1 MEKML
6 AFVDG
11 SVYSESVCDH
21 TLWLAQKNR
30 SKVSVFNVMDVI
42 ETSHN
47 SANFSGNLV
56 AEARNT
62 LLSELAELDNK
73 RAKLAQKKG
82 RLILDDAEARL
93 IAGGLKNTDTHLRHG
108 DFVDTVTEFQK
119 KADILVIGKRGEAA
133 NFAKLHLGSNLERL
147 IRSANKPV
155 LVAARIFRPIKK
167 ILIGFD
173 GGKSAVSAIE
183 YVSNQDLFKDLECHL
198 LSAGKIDMNRKKKI
212 KAAERSLSQK
222 VRKTKTFVKEGNAE
236 TVISNHV
243 EQHNIDLLVM
253 GAYGHSR
260 IRNLMIGSTTT
271 QMIRSCHIPVLLFR

>member
-6 AFVDG
+6 VFVDG

-21 TLWLAQKNR
+21 TLWIAQKNR
-30 SKVSVFNVMDVI
+30 SKVSIFNVIDGSEI
-42 ETSHN
+42 SHN
-47 SANFSGNLV
+47 ATNFSGNLV
-56 AEARNT
+56 AEARST

-93 IAGGLKNTDTHLRHG
+93 RAGGLKNIDTHLRHG
-108 DFVDTVTEFQK
+108 DFVDTVMEFQK
-119 KADILVIGKRGEAA
+119 DADILIIGKRGEAA
-133 NFAKLHLGSNLERL
+133 DFAKLHLGSNLERL

-155 LVAARIFRPIKK
+155 LVAARIFRPVKK

-173 GGKSAVSAIE
+173 GGKSVTRAINH
-183 YVSNQDLFKDLECHL
+183 VSNQDLFKDLECHL
-198 LSAGKIDMNRKKKI
+198 LSAGKINMSLKRNI
-212 KAAERSLSQK
+212 ENAERMLSEK
-222 VRKTKTFVKEGNAE
+222 ARKTKTFITEGDAE

-243 EQHNIDLLVM
+243 EHHNIDLLVM

-271 QMIRSCHIPVLLFR
+271 QMIRSCLVPVLLFR

>member
-11 SVYSESVCDH
+11 SIYSESVCDH
-21 TLWLAQKNR
+21 TLWLAQTNR
-30 SKVSVFNVMDVI
+30 AKVSIFNVIDVS

-47 SANFSGNLV
+47 TANFSGNLV

-93 IAGGLKNTDTHLRHG
+93 IAGGLKNIDTHLRHG

-173 GGKSAVSAIE
+173 GGKSAVRAIE
-183 YVSNQDLFKDLECHL
+183 HVSNQDLFKDLECHL

-212 KAAERSLSQK
+212 EAAERSLSEK
-222 VRKTKTFVKEGNAE
+222 GRKTKTFVKEGDAE
-236 TVISNHV
+236 TIISNHV

>member
-108 DFVDTVTEFQK
+108 DFVDTVTEFQE

-173 GGKSAVSAIE
+173 GGKSAVRAIE
-183 YVSNQDLFKDLECHL
+183 HVSNQDLFKDLECHL

-212 KAAERSLSQK
+212 EAAERSLSEK
-222 VRKTKTFVKEGNAE
+222 GRKTKTFVKEGDAE
-236 TVISNHV
+236 TIISNHV

>member
-11 SVYSESVCDH
+11 SIYSESVCDH
-21 TLWLAQKNR
+21 TLWIAQKNR
-30 SKVSVFNVMDVI
+30 SKVSVFNVIDGS

-47 SANFSGNLV
+47 AINFSGNLV
-56 AEARNT
+56 AEARST

-82 RLILDDAEARL
+82 RLILDNAEARL
-93 IAGGLKNTDTHLRHG
+93 RAGGLRNIDTHLRHG
-108 DFVDTVTEFQK
+108 DFVDTVMEFQK
-119 KADILVIGKRGEAA
+119 DADILIIGKRGEAA
-133 NFAKLHLGSNLERL
+133 DFAKLHLGSNLERL

-173 GGKSAVSAIE
+173 GGKSVTRAIKHVS
-183 YVSNQDLFKDLECHL
+183 SHDLFKDLECHL
-198 LSAGKIDMNRKKKI
+198 LSAGKINVSLERNI
-212 KAAERSLSQK
+212 ENAERLLSEK
-222 VRKTKTFVKEGNAE
+222 GRKTKTFITEGDPE

-243 EQHNIDLLVM
+243 DHYNIDLLVM

-271 QMIRSCHIPVLLFR
+271 QMIRSCLVPILLFR

>member
-11 SVYSESVCDH
+11 SIYSESVCDH
-21 TLWLAQKNR
+21 TLWLAQKNS
-30 SKVSVFNVMDVI
+30 SKVSIFNVMDER

-47 SANFSGNLV
+47 TANFSGNLI
-56 AEARNT
+56 AEARNN

-93 IAGGLKNTDTHLRHG
+93 IAGGLKTIDTHLRHG
-108 DFVDTVTEFQK
+108 DFVDTVTEFQEE
-119 KADILVIGKRGEAA
+119 ADILVIGKRGEAA

-173 GGKSAVSAIE
+173 GGKSAVRAIE
-183 YVSNQDLFKDLECHL
+183 HVSNQDLFEDLECHL
-198 LSAGKIDMNRKKKI
+198 LSAGKIDVSQKKKI
-212 KAAERSLSQK
+212 EAAERSLSEK
-222 VRKTKTFVKEGNAE
+222 GRKTKTFVKEGDAE

-271 QMIRSCHIPVLLFR
+271 QMIRSCQIPVLLFR

>member
-108 DFVDTVTEFQK
+108 DFVDTVTEFQE

-173 GGKSAVSAIE
+173 GGKSAIRAIE
-183 YVSNQDLFKDLECHL
+183 HVSNQGLFKDLECHL
-198 LSAGKIDMNRKKKI
+198 LSAGKIDMKRKKKI
-212 KAAERSLSQK
+212 EAAEWSLSEK
-222 VRKTKTFVKEGNAE
+222 GRKTKTFVKEGNAE

>member
-11 SVYSESVCDH
+11 SIYSESVCDH
-21 TLWLAQKNR
+21 TLWLAQTNR
-30 SKVSVFNVMDVI
+30 AKVSIFNVIDVS

-47 SANFSGNLV
+47 TANFSGNLV

-93 IAGGLKNTDTHLRHG
+93 IAGGLKNIDTHLRHG
-108 DFVDTVTEFQK
+108 DFVDTVTEFQEE
-119 KADILVIGKRGEAA
+119 ADILVIGKRGEAA

-173 GGKSAVSAIE
+173 GGKSAVRSIE
-183 YVSNQDLFKDLECHL
+183 HVSNQDLFKDLECHL

-212 KAAERSLSQK
+212 EAAECSLSEK
-222 VRKTKTFVKEGNAE
+222 GRKTKTFVKEGDAE
-236 TVISNHV
+236 TIISNHV

>member
-11 SVYSESVCDH
+11 SIYSESVCDH
-21 TLWLAQKNR
+21 TLWIAQKNR
-30 SKVSVFNVMDVI
+30 SKVSIFNIIDVS
-42 ETSHN
+42 ETSPN
-47 SANFSGNLV
+47 TSNFSGNLV

-93 IAGGLKNTDTHLRHG
+93 REGGLKNIDTHLRHG
-108 DFVDTVTEFQK
+108 DFVDTVTEFQEE
-119 KADILVIGKRGEAA
+119 ADILVIGKRGEAA

-155 LVAARIFRPIKK
+155 LVAARVFKPIKR

-173 GGKSAVSAIE
+173 GGKSVVRAIE
-183 YVSNQDLFKDLECHL
+183 HVSKQNLFTDLECHL
-198 LSAGKIDMNRKKKI
+198 LSAGKIDSNQKKKI
-212 KAAERSLSQK
+212 EAAERLLSEK
-222 VRKTKTFVKEGNAE
+222 GRKTKTFVIEGDAE

>member
-21 TLWLAQKNR
+21 TLWLAQKNS
-30 SKVSVFNVMDVI
+30 SKVSIFNVMDVS

-47 SANFSGNLV
+47 TANFSGNLI
-56 AEARNT
+56 AEARNN

-93 IAGGLKNTDTHLRHG
+93 IEGGLKNIDTHLRHG
-108 DFVDTVTEFQK
+108 DFVDTVTEFQVE
-119 KADILVIGKRGEAA
+119 ADILVIGKRGEAA

-155 LVAARIFRPIKK
+155 LVAARVFKPIKR

-173 GGKSAVSAIE
+173 GGKSVVRAIE
-183 YVSNQDLFKDLECHL
+183 HVSNQNLFTDLECHL
-198 LSAGKIDMNRKKKI
+198 LSAGKIDSNQKKKI
-212 KAAERSLSQK
+212 EAAERLLSEK
-222 VRKTKTFVKEGNAE
+222 GRKTKTFVIEGDAE